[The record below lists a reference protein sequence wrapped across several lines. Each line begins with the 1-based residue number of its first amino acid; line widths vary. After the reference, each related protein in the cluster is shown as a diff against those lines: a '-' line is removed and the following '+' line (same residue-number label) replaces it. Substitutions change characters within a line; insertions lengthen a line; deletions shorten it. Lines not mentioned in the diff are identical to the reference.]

1 MVGGRNWLARNLNV
15 FKKKKKIVSPKNLD
29 VSIALEIQC
38 KCKPSKIELIFLN
51 VLVPL
56 AASVS

>member
-29 VSIALEIQC
+29 VSIALVIQC
-38 KCKPSKIELIFLN
+38 KCKPSKIELIFLH